1 METLIFLA
9 IAAVIA
15 IVENKVK
22 KAREQKQLPPSE
34 PSDYDN
40 EYAEDSEEEAQ
51 EPQVQPPRS
60 LQDLI
65 KQFEIAQREAAQ
77 GNIEPPT
84 PPVDRHH
91 DPSKP
96 VTFRDIAEAVI
107 EMDVVDAEFLM
118 DEFEL
123 SEGEAIS
130 MLAELQKHRIIG
142 HDMGEGE
149 CDVLV
154 HDLDEL
160 ENLLNR
166 TDSQTS
172 SSKKNE
178 ATEQVRQDADE
189 DVHKAELERQREL
202 NELEARAKA
211 ARENAAA
218 IAAVSADDDETPVR
232 RHAALVSTKNIAD
245 VRKGFIWAKVLDE
258 PRFKR
263 RGVRSTARQTK
274 YFRQKVRS
282 YVRTFLLTIS
292 SREQPPPRDP
302 SAGSGTLANYF

>member
-15 IVENKVK
+15 IFENKVK

-65 KQFEIAQREAAQ
+65 KQFENAQREAAQ

-118 DEFEL
+118 EEFNL
-123 SEGEAIS
+123 SEGDAIS
-130 MLAELQKHRIIG
+130 ALNDLQKYRIIG
-142 HDMGEGE
+142 RDMEDGEH
-149 CDVLV
+149 DVLV
-154 HDLDEL
+154 HDMDEL
-160 ENLLNR
+160 DILLSHER
-166 TDSQTS
+166 R
-172 SSKKNE
+172 
-178 ATEQVRQDADE
+178 ATPQQNAEEPTGLQEPTADAEMEQARQQ
-189 DVHKAELERQREL
+189 ELERQRKL
-202 NELEARAKA
+202 NSLEGRAKS
-211 ARENAAA
+211 ARESAAA
-218 IAAVSADDDETPVR
+218 FSATETSSDTEDGTAPKPR
-232 RHAALVSTKNIAD
+232 RAPLVSTRSLAD

-263 RGVRSTARQTK
+263 RWSTQYR
-274 YFRQKVRS
+274 
-282 YVRTFLLTIS
+282 
-292 SREQPPPRDP
+292 
-302 SAGSGTLANYF
+302 

>member
-22 KAREQKQLPPSE
+22 KSREQNQLPPSR

-65 KQFEIAQREAAQ
+65 QQFENAQREAAQ

-118 DEFEL
+118 EEFNL
-123 SEGEAIS
+123 SEGDAIS
-130 MLAELQKHRIIG
+130 ALNDLQKYRIIG
-142 HDMGEGE
+142 RDMEDGEH
-149 CDVLV
+149 DVLV
-154 HDLDEL
+154 HDMDEL
-160 ENLLNR
+160 DILLSHERRATPQQNAEEP
-166 TDSQTS
+166 TGLQEPAADV
-172 SSKKNE
+172 E
-178 ATEQVRQDADE
+178 AEQARLQ
-189 DVHKAELERQREL
+189 ELERQRKL
-202 NELEARAKA
+202 NSLEGRAKS
-211 ARENAAA
+211 ARESAAA
-218 IAAVSADDDETPVR
+218 FSATETSSDTEDGTAPKPR
-232 RHAALVSTKNIAD
+232 RAPLVSTRSLAD

-263 RGVRSTARQTK
+263 RWSTQYR
-274 YFRQKVRS
+274 
-282 YVRTFLLTIS
+282 
-292 SREQPPPRDP
+292 
-302 SAGSGTLANYF
+302 